1 MADDPVVVMVGD
13 FDPEHPRET
22 LVRRALDG
30 LGVGVRTCRFRD
42 EPLFVG
48 PRKLLL
54 LPYFYLVLLRGF
66 RAVRAEPGTAVRAVY
81 VSKFNPLVLPLA
93 ALYARRLDCPLIYDV
108 YVSLSVTAEMRG
120 YPAPLV
126 GAVDLLER
134 VTYRLP
140 THLLVGTGYLADR
153 YADLYG
159 VSRGRFVVLPP
170 AADDERFHPR
180 DLSKRE
186 PFTALYW
193 GNFLPHHGL
202 DTVAD
207 AARDLAGEGVE
218 VVFLGTGP
226 ERERIEAAVGDLDH
240 VRFEGYVPREDL
252 HRWIAVS
259 GACLG
264 VFSTHPRALASLTN
278 KVCEAAASG
287 KAIVTE
293 RSPAVT
299 EWFEHGESAYLV
311 EPGDPAALA
320 DAIRTLRDDPGTV
333 ARLESGARAVHER
346 AFGVARARA
355 VLAPI
360 VGVPVPE
367 DV

>member
-1 MADDPVVVMVGD
+1 MGPDPVVVMVGD
-13 FDPEHPRET
+13 FDPDHPRET
-22 LVRRALDG
+22 QVGRALDA
-30 LGVGVRTCRFRD
+30 LGVGVRHCRFRE
-42 EPLFVG
+42 EPLFIG

-54 LPYFYLVLLRGF
+54 LPLFYLRIVRRMRALRS
-66 RAVRAEPGTAVRAVY
+66 EPVDVRAVY

-93 ALYARRLDCPLIYDV
+93 ALYARRLGSPLVYDV

-126 GAVDLLER
+126 RAVDLLER
-134 VTYRLP
+134 LAYRLP
-140 THLLVGTGYLADR
+140 THVLVGTAQLADR

-159 VSRGRFVVLPP
+159 VPRERFVVLPP
-170 AADDERFHPR
+170 AADDERFYPR
-180 DLSKRE
+180 DLAKRE

-207 AARDLAGEGVE
+207 AARALAGDGVE

-226 ERERIEAAVGDLDH
+226 ERDRIEAAVGGLDH
-240 VRFEGYVPREDL
+240 VRFEGYVPREEL

-259 GACLG
+259 GVCLG
-264 VFSTHPRALASLTN
+264 VFSAHPRALASLTN

-293 RSPAVT
+293 RSPAMT
-299 EWFEHGESAYLV
+299 EWFEHGESVYLV
-311 EPGDPAALA
+311 DPEDPAALA
-320 DAIRTLRDDPGTV
+320 DAVRTLRNDPEAV
-333 ARLESGARAVHER
+333 ARLEAGAREVHER
-346 AFGVARARA
+346 AFGVDRASEA
-355 VLAPI
+355 LAPV
-360 VGVPVPE
+360 VGAAGPE